1 MGKNIQRLG
10 DTLHGRM
17 TKTSAAAVRTTIELG
32 TIGDNLSLITDS
44 LRSSIP
50 RGQYM
55 IDITLNSPTYR
66 TSIESHTH
74 EGGEHDPHGGTHTHD
89 GGEHDHRLPERFR
102 SIQPGDRVLVAWCGH
117 EPVVF
122 AIVEGS

>member
-10 DTLHGRM
+10 DTLHSRM
-17 TKTSAAAVRTTIELG
+17 TRTSAAAVRTTIELG
-32 TIGDNLSLITDS
+32 TIGPNLSLTTDS

-66 TSIESHTH
+66 TSSE
-74 EGGEHDPHGGTHTHD
+74 THTHVSDDHTHTD
-89 GGEHDHRLPERFR
+89 GDHDHRLPERFR
-102 SIQPGDRVLVAWCGH
+102 TIQPGDRVLVAWCGH